1 MAIVATTG
9 ERIREAMAARGFKH
23 QADVVRYAERYFS
36 KHGRILTRNA
46 LSQYYNDKV
55 EPKRDMIALIA
66 EALDVN
72 DAWLLGYDVPMS
84 REIPVPIDEDGLN
97 DELIKL
103 LSNLNPDE
111 VVKVIAFVQGLLAA
125 RKE

>member
-9 ERIREAMAARGFKH
+9 ERIKEAMAERGYKH
-23 QADVVRYAERYFS
+23 QADVVRHAERFFS
-36 KHGRILTRNA
+36 KHGRILTKNA

-72 DAWLLGYDVPMS
+72 DAWLLGYDVPMG

-97 DELIKL
+97 EELIKL
-103 LSNLNPDE
+103 LVNLTPEE
-111 VVKVIAFVQGLLAA
+111 VAKAIAFVQGLLAA